1 MELELTRTHL
11 ACYDTLLDTTVLHE
25 ETMEMIVP
33 DACPD
38 ILRIVDTAGTVCLKS
53 KEAAD
58 GRVEISGTA
67 RCAVLYLPDGEAGTR
82 RIEVNIPFTRAVE
95 GAGINAA
102 CKLMAL
108 PCILS
113 ADTRAINPRKV
124 LVRVN
129 LAIVVKVFGQADT
142 AICTGADCACD
153 QGVEQLKEC
162 HKTYMVTCVQ
172 EKPFTFSDDLTI
184 SGSRPE
190 AAELLKCRAD
200 LRCTESKIIGNKLI
214 FKGEAALR
222 ICYRAM
228 DGAVCTADF
237 ELPFSQIME
246 ITGVE
251 EEADCTLEVLLTDL
265 CCTLGT
271 GDGRTVSV
279 SMGLL
284 AQAVIREE
292 RCLELLTDIYST
304 VCDLSPEL
312 RPYTMND
319 LAEQNAR
326 RQTVRE
332 VIEVGAMARSVIDA
346 SVSIGMVSQS
356 REGGRLSFAAEA
368 IMTVLYMTE
377 ENEIYSV
384 SRQLNVPCQA
394 DLPEGCAYS
403 CACKC
408 PGEVFA
414 TPTTGGIEVRFD
426 LDFRYMAIS
435 SKRVV
440 GVSGVQAGEFAP
452 REGGGKEPS
461 IVLRVVGQ
469 ERLWDI
475 AKTYRTTMADIMQ
488 ANELEDDGALGGKLL
503 LIPRKR

>member
-53 KEAAD
+53 KETAD
-58 GRVEISGTA
+58 GRAEISGTA
-67 RCAVLYLPDGEAGTR
+67 RCAVLYLPDGELGMR
-82 RIEVNIPFTRAVE
+82 RMEVNIPFFRAVE
-95 GAGINAA
+95 GAGINSSCAVIA
-102 CKLMAL
+102 V
-108 PCILS
+108 PRILS
-113 ADTRAINPRKV
+113 SDTRAINPRKV

-129 LAIVVKVFGQADT
+129 LAITIKVFGQVDIT
-142 AICTGADCACD
+142 VCTGAENSCG
-153 QGVEQLKEC
+153 QSIEQLKEC

-172 EKPFTFSDDLTI
+172 EKPFTFSDDLAI

-200 LRCTESKIIGNKLI
+200 LCCTESKIIGNKLI
-214 FKGEAALR
+214 FKGEATLR
-222 ICYRAM
+222 ICYRAI
-228 DGAVCTADF
+228 DGAVCSTDY

-246 ITGVE
+246 VTGVE

-265 CCTLGT
+265 SCTLGS

-292 RCLELLTDIYST
+292 RCIELLTDIYST
-304 VCDLSPEL
+304 TCDLSTEQ

-319 LAEQNAR
+319 LVEYNTR
-326 RQTVRE
+326 RQNVRE
-332 VIEVGAMARSVIDA
+332 VIEVGMMARSVIESGV
-346 SVSIGMVSQS
+346 SVGMVSQS
-356 REGGRLSFAAEA
+356 KEGGRVSFTAEA
-368 IMTVLYMTE
+368 VLTVLYMTE
-377 ENEIYSV
+377 EDEVYSV
-384 SRQLNVPCQA
+384 SRQINVPCPA
-394 DLPEGCAYS
+394 DLPDGCLYS

-408 PGEVFA
+408 PGEIFA
-414 TPTTGGIEVRFD
+414 TPTTVGIEVRFD
-426 LDFRYMAIS
+426 LDFRYLALA

-440 GVSGVQAGEFAP
+440 GVSGVQVGEMVLKD
-452 REGGGKEPS
+452 GGKEPS

-475 AKTYRTTMADIMQ
+475 AKAYRTTMADIMQ
-488 ANELEDDGALGGKLL
+488 ANELEDGNALGGKLL